1 MCGFTGFPQIPQ
13 TKKVMKHMMMLS
25 DLYGRIGQMLKE
37 HGDAPIGIIKAPL
50 FSNEPHLPIDWV
62 KPLYCTFNHVTTEIE
77 GVKINTYELTV
88 NKE

>member
-1 MCGFTGFPQIPQ
+1 
-13 TKKVMKHMMMLS
+13 MKHLMMLS
-25 DLYGRIGQMLKE
+25 DLYGRIGQMLNE
-37 HGDAPIGIIKAPL
+37 HGDAPIGTIKTPL
-50 FSNEPHLPIDWV
+50 FPNEPHLPIDWV